1 MRFGAAIT
9 LALLYVFAPFPA
21 HAAPAAPACT
31 ITITPASTYVGS
43 PILVK
48 WTSSNATGGTITPTI
63 GSVGPSGS
71 KSVFPPSKAVYTT
84 YRGSFTGPGGTA
96 VCQAGVSVSPEPDT
110 YGNGSGSG
118 SSGSSGGSTGG
129 TYSGDPTQTDPGYIP
144 GQDRGLPNLNPTPT
158 RTDGVYLGP
167 TPTRTGSAY
176 RGDSSQTDP
185 GYIAGQGGFGWIVPC
200 GNPGQEA
207 CQACHLVKLAE
218 NIVNFFVYF
227 SIAVATLMFAWA
239 GILYVSSSTN
249 PKNIET
255 AHGIFWTVF
264 VGLIIV
270 LSAWLVVDTIMKTFV
285 RESSFGPWNK
295 IQCVQQPTPSTV
307 YGDRN
312 QTDPG
317 YIKSV
322 PDSKQTDPGPAT
334 VRDSGQTDPG
344 PAPVLPAPPD
354 TF

>member
-1 MRFGAAIT
+1 MRPGIAVILGILFTVIPLSTQAAT
-9 LALLYVFAPFPA
+9 TPP
-21 HAAPAAPACT
+21 PSCT

-43 PILVK
+43 PVLIK
-48 WTSSNATGGTITPTI
+48 WTSSNASSGSITPTV

-71 KSVFPPSKAVYTT
+71 KNVFPPTAAYTT
-84 YRGSFTGPGGTA
+84 YRATFSGPGGTA
-96 VCQAGVSVSPEPDT
+96 TCQAGVSVSPEPESYT
-110 YGNGSGSG
+110 GG
-118 SSGSSGGSTGG
+118 SGSSGGSGGGTGG
-129 TYSGDPTQTDPGYIP
+129 TYRGDSTQTDPGYIP

-158 RTDGVYLGP
+158 QTGGSYPSP
-167 TPTRTGSAY
+167 TPARTGSTY
-176 RGDSSQTDP
+176 RGDSTQTDP
-185 GYIAGQGGFGWIVPC
+185 GYISGQGGFGWIVPC

-218 NIVNFFVYF
+218 NVVNFFVYF
-227 SIAVATLMFAWA
+227 SIAIATLMFAWA
-239 GILYVSSSTN
+239 GILYVSSATN

-255 AHGIFWTVF
+255 AHGIFWSVF

-285 RESSFGPWNK
+285 KESSFGPWNK
-295 IQCVQQPTPSTV
+295 IQCVPQPTPSNV
-307 YGDRN
+307 YRDRN

-317 YIKSV
+317 YIAPPKRD
-322 PDSKQTDPGPAT
+322 PGQTDPGPAT
-334 VRDSGQTDPG
+334 VRDSSQTDPG